1 MFKQGGGKKIVKH
14 PCVVIKSEAAIQ
26 ELRNRRV
33 SKPRE
38 KTTLRLHQA
47 HGTFG
52 GAAIS
57 KNENAEI
64 SVKNT
69 DKFDG
74 DEKERPKSY
83 FRCSQSNI
91 TKRNFS
97 SSTVPVNWKSKIE
110 EFYKPEGKKY
120 RSRHGPKDIDMND
133 PKLKEKLYKWQR
145 RDTKSG
151 GLSWSSRVRLDGN
164 RIRLG
169 SDRFSRPRSD
179 RIYNCSEDT

>member
-1 MFKQGGGKKIVKH
+1 MFSDKKAEETNDMIKEFEQGGGKKIVKH

-33 SKPRE
+33 SKLSE
-38 KTTLRLHQA
+38 KTTFRLHQA

-52 GAAIS
+52 GAATS

-69 DKFDG
+69 DKFDS

-83 FRCSQSNI
+83 FSCSQSNI
-91 TKRNFS
+91 IKMNFS

-120 RSRHGPKDIDMND
+120 RSRHGP
-133 PKLKEKLYKWQR
+133 
-145 RDTKSG
+145 
-151 GLSWSSRVRLDGN
+151 
-164 RIRLG
+164 
-169 SDRFSRPRSD
+169 
-179 RIYNCSEDT
+179 